1 VWICR
6 HYLGIEKGKIDK
18 TQGAS
23 SLNQKLAKK
32 KKKKKG
38 NVSRT
43 KVTKMK

>member
-32 KKKKKG
+32 KKKKREMSPVPK
-38 NVSRT
+38 SQ
-43 KVTKMK
+43 K

>member
-18 TQGAS
+18 TQELS

-32 KKKKKG
+32 REMPAVPKSQ
-38 NVSRT
+38 N
-43 KVTKMK
+43 